1 MVQVTWEEAASNLGR
16 LLEEVGWGEEF
27 VITRDD
33 APLAR
38 LSPVSRTRQPGS
50 AVGIVT
56 YIAED
61 FDAPLEDF
69 REHR

>member
-38 LSPVSRTRQPGS
+38 LSPVSAPRQPGTG
-50 AVGIVT
+50 VGIIT

-61 FDAPLEDF
+61 FDAPLV
-69 REHR
+69 

>member
-1 MVQVTWEEAASNLGR
+1 MVQVTWEKAASNLGQ
-16 LLEEVGWGEEF
+16 LLEEVERGEEF

-38 LSPVSRTRQPGS
+38 LSPLPAPRHPGS
-50 AVGIVT
+50 GVGIIT

-61 FDAPLEDF
+61 FDAPSENF
-69 REHR
+69 QE